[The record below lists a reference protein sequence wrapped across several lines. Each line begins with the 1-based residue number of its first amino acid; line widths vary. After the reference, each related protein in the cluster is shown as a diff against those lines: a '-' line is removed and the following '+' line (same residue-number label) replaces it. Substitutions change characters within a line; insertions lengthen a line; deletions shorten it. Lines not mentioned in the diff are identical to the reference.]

1 MKIAAIPFLMAASL
15 TFAQP
20 SPAEFPQDA
29 APLTQ
34 DALKQSLAGKVFSVK
49 RASGPDWRWQFE
61 NNGYFFINVGH
72 FKDTGKWS
80 TKDGAMCSE
89 GKQIKSGCNEV
100 RALGTD
106 LYLKRDN
113 GEVVKMTPQ

>member
-1 MKIAAIPFLMAASL
+1 
-15 TFAQP
+15 
-20 SPAEFPQDA
+20 
-29 APLTQ
+29 
-34 DALKQSLAGKVFSVK
+34 
-49 RASGPDWRWQFE
+49 
-61 NNGYFFINVGH
+61 
-72 FKDTGKWS
+72 
-80 TKDGAMCSE
+80 MCSE